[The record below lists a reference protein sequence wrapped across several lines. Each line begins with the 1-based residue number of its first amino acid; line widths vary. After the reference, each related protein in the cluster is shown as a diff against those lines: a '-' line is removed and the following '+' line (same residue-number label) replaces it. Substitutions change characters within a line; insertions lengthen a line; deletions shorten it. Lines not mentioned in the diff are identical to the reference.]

1 MKLNRRRPAAGH
13 HKGLTLQVDKDGAK
27 MSLFRS
33 SYYDKDYRAGAA
45 LLRARRP
52 YLVKNAL
59 TGVVLF
65 GFCISVCMWE
75 WRGSALPNQH
85 TLQLPCHAR
94 PRGRFHF
101 SLANRCPILY

>member
-1 MKLNRRRPAAGH
+1 
-13 HKGLTLQVDKDGAK
+13 

-65 GFCISVCMWE
+65 GFCISVYAFTINAV
-75 WRGSALPNQH
+75 GQDDFSDVKVPDAPKQPNKQS
-85 TLQLPCHAR
+85 QN
-94 PRGRFHF
+94 
-101 SLANRCPILY
+101 S